1 MKGLIDLLKEKKMR
15 IPSALKDLRAVGWV
29 EKEHKSLPKEIES
42 LFPYLKNTS
51 SLELNRASNT
61 ASNPL
66 IVGVLFSGGQAS
78 GGHNVVVG
86 LYKALKNLNL
96 ENKLL
101 GFLNGPKGLM
111 ENEFIEITDQL
122 AHTYTNQGGF
132 DMLGS
137 GRDKFILEKD
147 FIACHKTAK
156 KNALDGIVVIGG
168 DDSNT
173 NAAYLAEY
181 FLKNQCPTNIVGVPK
196 TIDGDL
202 KSEDIEISFGFDT
215 ATKTYSE
222 IIGSLARDA
231 LSAKKYTF
239 FVKLMGRS
247 ASHVTLECAL
257 QTNVNYTLISEEVK
271 ENKQSFKDIIN
282 TLTDVIEERSKK
294 GKDYGVILI
303 PEGLIEF
310 IPEFFEE
317 IKEQCL
323 IELDTHGNVQ
333 VSKIET
339 ERLLIEA
346 VKKELQKREFK
357 GAFNPLPFFCGYE
370 GRSCLPSF
378 FDAHYC
384 YSLGHVAALLIK
396 EKKTGY
402 MVVLKGLH
410 KKVDTWIPAAIPL
423 IGQMVIEERKGK
435 KAAVIGKS
443 LVDLKSPLFKF
454 FLKKRQENRLEDN
467 YTTPGPIQF
476 FGKKEIVESTVLSL
490 NFKKR

>member
-1 MKGLIDLLKEKKMR
+1 MTGLADLLKDQKMR
-15 IPSALKDLRAVGWV
+15 MPLALKGFKDLTWIA
-29 EKEHKSLPKEIES
+29 KEQTALAQEIEQ
-42 LFPYLKNTS
+42 LFPYLKNS
-51 SLELNRASNT
+51 PSLELNPGAHT

-78 GGHNVVVG
+78 GGHNVIVG
-86 LYKALKNLNL
+86 LYHALKSLHPANQ
-96 ENKLL
+96 LL

-111 ENEFIEITDQL
+111 HNRCIEITDQL
-122 AHTYTNQGGF
+122 AYNYTNQGGF

-147 FIACHKTAK
+147 FKACHVTAK
-156 KNALDGIVVIGG
+156 KNGLDGLVVIGG

-173 NAAYLAEY
+173 NAAHLAEY
-181 FLKNQCPTNIVGVPK
+181 FLAHACKTNIVGIPK

-202 KSEDIEISFGFDT
+202 KSKDIEISFGFDT

-247 ASHVTLECAL
+247 ASHVALECAL
-257 QTNVNYTLISEEVK
+257 QTNINYTFISEEVK
-271 ENKQSFKDIIN
+271 ENKQSFKDIVNI
-282 TLTDVIEERSKK
+282 LADVIEKRSKK

-303 PEGLIEF
+303 PEGLIEC
-310 IPEFFEE
+310 IPDFSLD
-317 IKEQCL
+317 CL
-323 IELDTHGNVQ
+323 DLDPHGNVQ

-346 VKKELQKREFK
+346 VKKELQRREFT
-357 GAFNPLPFFCGYE
+357 GQFNPQPFFCGYE

-384 YSLGHVAALLIK
+384 YALGHVAALLIK

-402 MVVLKGLH
+402 MAVLKDLH
-410 KKVDTWIPAAIPL
+410 KKVENWIPYATPL
-423 IGQMVIEERKGK
+423 VAQMVIEERKGK
-435 KAAVIGKS
+435 KVAVIEKT
-443 LVDLKSPLFKF
+443 LVDLQSPLFKF
-454 FLKKRQENRLEDN
+454 FLKKREENRLEDY
-467 YTTPGPIQF
+467 YTSPGPIQF
-476 FGKKEIVESTVLSL
+476 FGEKAIVESVTLSL
-490 NFKKR
+490 HYA